1 MNMSRLLLSAGFALA
16 LTGGAH
22 AIPLSSGFSLYNNI
36 NAAPIGGAYLEGD
49 GPPIAAS
56 FTSSPA
62 TVIDFGY
69 GPFPI
74 ANNLTSVQLNLQVSD
89 SNPDAGVLVTLWD
102 DAGNEP
108 YQQIGSLG
116 GASDADIAAA
126 TGVSG
131 WATMTF
137 TPSGGPIP
145 LVNSDCSGGAGNGNC
160 GDTRF
165 WIQVDDANP
174 GDAPSSAVWALAGD
188 GSYPNEWTFYA
199 NNDPEGSGG
208 YYLNSDPNGPY
219 DAPQEMCVV
228 ANSGLSLDSVSTNPC
243 SAPVP
248 EPASFGLLGLAL
260 AGLGLLR
267 SRRRSRSA

>member
-1 MNMSRLLLSAGFALA
+1 MNMSRLLLSGVFALA

-22 AIPLSSGFSLYNNI
+22 ATLGGFSLYNNI
-36 NAAPIGGAYLEGD
+36 NAAPLGGAYLEGD
-49 GPPIAAS
+49 GPPMAES

-62 TVIDFGY
+62 TVIDFGL

-74 ANNLTSVQLNLQVSD
+74 ANSLTSVELKLQVSD
-89 SNPDAGVLVTLWD
+89 ANADAGILVTLWD
-102 DAGNEP
+102 DTSNSP

-137 TPSGGPIP
+137 TPTDGSIP
-145 LVNSDCSGGAGNGNC
+145 LINSDCSGGAGNGNC

-174 GDAPSSAVWALAGD
+174 GGDPTSAVWALAGD
-188 GSYPNEWTFYA
+188 GSYSNEWTFYN
-199 NNDPEGSGG
+199 NNDPESTGG
-208 YYLNSDPNGPY
+208 YYQNGDPNGPY
-219 DAPQEMCVV
+219 NASLEGCVV
-228 ANSGLSLDSVSTNPC
+228 VTGGLQENFSTPQAVDPC

-248 EPASFGLLGLAL
+248 EPASFGLLGVAL
-260 AGLGLLR
+260 AGLGLLGR
-267 SRRRSRSA
+267 RRRSA